1 MDSTIIFYI
10 ISSTSTAF
18 LFCLGI
24 LYKSKCVNIN
34 LCYGLI
40 DIQRDVITE
49 EKYDEITANNTNNNN
64 NNI

>member
-10 ISSTSTAF
+10 ISSSSTAF

-49 EKYDEITANNTNNNN
+49 EKYDEITANNNNHD